1 MIERQR
7 GLRICCHII
16 VWIAMLIILFPLYVA
31 WVASTLDSQQITQVP
46 LTLLPGGHWWQNLRT
61 IWIAGVSSNSPP
73 LMYLLLNSFVMAL
86 GITFGKIVISIFSAF
101 ALVWFRFPFRQ
112 FAFWLIFITLMLPI
126 EVRIFPTIEVVSQ
139 LNLLNSYS
147 GLIMPMMASATATF
161 LFRQFFLSLPN
172 ELIEAARI
180 DGASAIRFFIDIVL
194 PLSRTTLATL
204 FVITFIYGWNQYL
217 WPILITTD
225 SQLMTAVAGVK
236 SMIASGDGVT
246 PWNLV
251 MAAMLITLLPPVVVV
266 LALQRYF
273 VKGLIESEK

>member
-1 MIERQR
+1 
-7 GLRICCHII
+7 L
-16 VWIAMLIILFPLYVA
+16 LF
-31 WVASTLDSQQITQVP
+31 
-46 LTLLPGGHWWQNLRT
+46 N
-61 IWIAGVSSNSPP
+61 SSI
-73 LMYLLLNSFVMAL
+73 MAL
-86 GITFGKIVISIFSAF
+86 GITFGKIIISIFSAF
-101 ALVWFRFPFRQ
+101 ALVWFRFPCRQ

-180 DGASAIRFFIDIVL
+180 DGASALRFFIDIVL
-194 PLSRTTLATL
+194 PLSRTTLAAL
-204 FVITFIYGWNQYL
+204 FDITFIYGWNQYL

-225 SQLMTAVAGVK
+225 SQLVTAVAGVK
-236 SMIASGDGVT
+236 SMIASGDGIT

-251 MAAMLITLLPPVVVV
+251 MAAMLITLLPPLVIV

>member
-1 MIERQR
+1 MIERQP
-7 GLRICCHII
+7 GLGLCCHVILCTMMII
-16 VWIAMLIILFPLYVA
+16 ISFPLYVA
-31 WVASTLDSQQITQVP
+31 WIASTLDSQQITQVP
-46 LTLLPGGHWWQNLRT
+46 LPLLPGGHWWQNVKT
-61 IWIAGVSSNSPP
+61 IWIDGVSSNSPP
-73 LMYLLLNSFVMAL
+73 LMYLLMNSLIMAL
-86 GITFGKIVISIFSAF
+86 GITFGKITISIFSAF

-112 FAFWLIFITLMLPI
+112 FTFWLIFITLMLPI

-139 LNLLNSYS
+139 LHLLNSYT

-161 LFRQFFLSLPN
+161 LFRQFFLSMPN

-194 PLSRTTLATL
+194 PLSRTTLAAL

-225 SQLMTAVAGVK
+225 SQLATSVAGVK
-236 SMIASGDGVT
+236 SMIASGDGIT

-251 MAAMLITLLPPVVVV
+251 MAAMLITLLPPLVIV